1 MVAQCKSWFCSQSRG
16 IHGWNERIPE
26 DLFAILTPANWNCWS
41 CTAPH
46 LDSPHPSARPLLFH
60 FFYFIFLF
68 FLFFFF
74 WFSGVVVFGF
84 FLFCFDQ
91 SFHSSTFSHVKQLY
105 NLFVVMH
112 DWLQTILTSLWILQR
127 GRGWG
132 VGISFP
138 KFVSGCK
145 LSSNLESCVI
155 LCVCFWSLRSFY
167 HCS

>member
-1 MVAQCKSWFCSQSRG
+1 MEWKNSWRSLCNSNPSQLKLLILYSPPPR
-16 IHGWNERIPE
+16 
-26 DLFAILTPANWNCWS
+26 LTP
-41 CTAPH
+41 
-46 LDSPHPSARPLLFH
+46 PLCKTTSFSLFLLYLPFF
-60 FFYFIFLF
+60 FFYSRLL
-68 FLFFFF
+68 LFFFF
-74 WFSGVVVFGF
+74 V
-84 FLFCFDQ
+84 LFCFDH

-155 LCVCFWSLRSFY
+155 LCVFLKLEKFLPLFLNSAISTGVAQCSSFIQV
-167 HCS
+167 